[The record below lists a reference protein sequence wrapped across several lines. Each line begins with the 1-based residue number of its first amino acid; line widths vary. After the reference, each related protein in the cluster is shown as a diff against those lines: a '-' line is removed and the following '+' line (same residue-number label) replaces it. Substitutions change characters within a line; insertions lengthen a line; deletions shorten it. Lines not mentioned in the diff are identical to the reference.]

1 VRDDRERLLDIL
13 EAIVSIERHTS
24 RGHEAFDRD
33 ELVQAWTLHQLQT
46 IGEAARGLSEQL
58 RHNHPEVP
66 WSAIITMR
74 NYVVHEYFG
83 VDLAEIWNAVERDL
97 PTLRRQIEAILRD
110 PGLDRP
116 DRISELTAGW
126 RR

>member
-1 VRDDRERLLDIL
+1 MRDDRERLLDIL

-24 RGHEAFDRD
+24 LGREAFDRD

-46 IGEAARGLSEQL
+46 IGEAARRLSEHI

-66 WSAIITMR
+66 
-74 NYVVHEYFG
+74 
-83 VDLAEIWNAVERDL
+83 
-97 PTLRRQIEAILRD
+97 ILRD
-110 PGLDRP
+110 PELDRS